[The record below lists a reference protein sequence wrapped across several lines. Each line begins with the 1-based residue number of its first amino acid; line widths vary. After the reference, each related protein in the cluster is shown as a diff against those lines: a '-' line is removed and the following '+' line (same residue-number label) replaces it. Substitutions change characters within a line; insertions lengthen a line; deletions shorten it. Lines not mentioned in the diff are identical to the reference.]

1 MFRIVFILLTA
12 PIVLAAAAAAY
23 VFWIATSSISAQNV
37 ETRFYQGCMVAYAV
51 QTTSPSKMRNRPL
64 SSSICSCFSTKAVDV
79 LGVAQATQLAER
91 LRQSVLETIKAR
103 ITGGRPPD
111 IHTPEARMLV
121 VQLEQAG
128 TSAYNMCA
136 P

>member
-1 MFRIVFILLTA
+1 MLRLFMTMIAGAIA
-12 PIVLAAAAAAY
+12 IAAAAAAY
-23 VFWIATSSISAQNV
+23 VAWVAYSPVTQNTV

-51 QTTSPSKMRNRPL
+51 QTMSPSKMRSRPL
-64 SSSICSCFSTKAVDV
+64 SSPICSCFSTKAVEI
-79 LGVAQATQLAER
+79 LGVAQAAQLAEQ
-91 LRQSVLETIKAR
+91 LRQGVLETAKAKM
-103 ITGGRPPD
+103 TGGRPPD

-128 TSAYNMCA
+128 TSAYRMCK